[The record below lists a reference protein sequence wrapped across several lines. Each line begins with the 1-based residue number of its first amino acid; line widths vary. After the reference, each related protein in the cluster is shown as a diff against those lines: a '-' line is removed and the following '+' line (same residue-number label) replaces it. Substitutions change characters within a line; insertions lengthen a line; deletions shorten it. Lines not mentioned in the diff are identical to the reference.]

1 MFRTNTDHNELNGKW
16 LINSGMLFL
25 ILSALFSCSEQAK
38 NQSATG
44 KKKIVLQENEPKIIS
59 QKKNFDILRFLVR
72 EEAKNS
78 KDGIIDYK
86 NYSVSFKNDGDSY
99 EVNFSRIAAEDFN
112 RDGLT
117 DYIVWRNSEGM
128 LGGNGNT
135 NSAIFYLLMDKDHR
149 ITQRHEILTYAP
161 FSYNIIDDVDYKN
174 GKLKAKAT
182 QNFRTYAPE
191 DGGELQSTNL
201 SFIYKDG
208 NVYEESYLTE
218 CELAKWQTKHLFTGN
233 SEVSRSIDMHN
244 YTETV
249 FEKYTSGEFEVS
261 AEYSGCD
268 NLTLVLERSFSYRG
282 KDPKYLA
289 EQRKTFLEFLKKN
302 TILSKELEIIQKY
315 CLENEVPEEM
325 TEIGNL
331 FFLFQTNQEKGKVT
345 FRLIIEQNKN
355 PDQNENWEI
364 TTRQ

>member
-1 MFRTNTDHNELNGKW
+1 MLHKNNGRSGLAGKQ
-16 LINSGMLFL
+16 LIFNGMLFL
-25 ILSALFSCSEQAK
+25 LLFTMAACSREGK
-38 NQSATG
+38 SKPATE
-44 KKKIVLQENEPKIIS
+44 KKKAIPKEKESVSIPPKQE
-59 QKKNFDILRFLVR
+59 FDILRFLVR
-72 EEAKNS
+72 EEAKES

-86 NYSVSFKNDGDSY
+86 NYSVSFKNAGDPY
-99 EVNFSRIAAEDFN
+99 EVNFSQIATEDFN

-117 DYIVWRNSEGM
+117 DYIVRRNSEGM

-161 FSYNIIDDVDYKN
+161 FSYNILDEIDYKN

-182 QNFRTYAPE
+182 QNFRTYSPE
-191 DGGELQSTNL
+191 EGGELQSKNL
-201 SFIYKDG
+201 SFIYQDN

-218 CELAKWQTKHLFTGN
+218 CELAKWKNKRLFKGN

-249 FEKYTSGEFEVS
+249 FEKYTSKEFDGS

-268 NLTLVLERSFSYRG
+268 NLTLILETTFSSRG
-282 KDPKYLA
+282 KDQKFLA
-289 EQRKTFLEFLKKN
+289 EKRNSFLEFLKKN
-302 TILSKELEIIQKY
+302 TTLPKEFEAIQKY
-315 CLENEVPEEM
+315 CLENEVPEDM

-331 FFLFQTNQEKGKVT
+331 FFFFQTNQEKGKVT

-355 PDQNENWEI
+355 PNQSENWEI
-364 TTRQ
+364 TTRR